1 MTDKPVNMRRVVQF
15 LRLRDSLTPQ
25 EQATVDFIGG
35 LSDAEA
41 QVLMDWL
48 RPQPQKKSGKKAAG
62 EGGKSKHAS
71 SLQQQIQGTATG
83 KPHLGEGPVCGICAH
98 TEDYEDHFKPSPHY
112 HEFQPPA
119 TTAASGG
126 GG

>member
-1 MTDKPVNMRRVVQF
+1 MNLRNVLRAYSLLRQLSDEESALLQT
-15 LRLRDSLTPQ
+15 LRLTNETERALLVET
-25 EQATVDFIGG
+25 
-35 LSDAEA
+35 LSDK
-41 QVLMDWL
+41 
-48 RPQPQKKSGKKAAG
+48 PQKKSSKKSAGK
-62 EGGKSKHAS
+62 GGKSRHAS